1 MARGMWPNRPP
12 RVEGFPY
19 RGYRR
24 YFVTLTTDFRARVFA
39 LDTHAGTLAV
49 QISPF
54 FAARSFEVL
63 AYCVM
68 PDHLH
73 LLLEGVSDEADLLE
87 AVRAWKQRTGYD
99 WKARTGARLW
109 QPGFHDR
116 VLREGDDTRS
126 VVRYILLNPVRA
138 GLANAPCDYR
148 WLGSL
153 RYSLRELEQ
162 HAGQWV
168 PEWKR

>member
-1 MARGMWPNRPP
+1 MWPHRPP
-12 RVEGFPY
+12 RVEGFSY
-19 RGYRR
+19 RGYQR
-24 YFVTLTTDFRARVFA
+24 YFLTLTTDFRARVFEH
-39 LDTHAGTLAV
+39 DTHANALAV

-54 FAARSFEVL
+54 FAARGFKVL
-63 AYCVM
+63 AYCIM

-73 LLLEGVSDEADLLE
+73 MLLEGMSDEADLRE
-87 AVRAWKQRTGYD
+87 AVRAWKQRTGYN

-116 VLREGDDTRS
+116 VLREGDDPRS

-138 GLANAPCDYR
+138 GLAQAPRDYP

-153 RYSLRELEQ
+153 RYSLRELEA

-168 PEWKR
+168 PEWKRR

>member
-1 MARGMWPNRPP
+1 MWPNRPP
-12 RVEGFPY
+12 RVEGFSY
-19 RGYRR
+19 RGYHR
-24 YFVTLTTDFRARVFA
+24 YFITLTTDFRARVFVHSSQANA
-39 LDTHAGTLAV
+39 LVA
-49 QISPF
+49 QISPH
-54 FAARSFEVL
+54 FAARHFEVL

-73 LLLEGVSDEADLLE
+73 LLIEGMSAEADLQE
-87 AVRAWKQRTGYD
+87 AVRSWKQRTGYD
-99 WKARTGARLW
+99 WKTRTGTRLW

-138 GLANAPCDYR
+138 GLANAPRDYQ
-148 WLGSL
+148 WLGSQ
-153 RYSLRELEQ
+153 RYSLRELEE

-168 PEWKR
+168 PEWKRR

>member
-1 MARGMWPNRPP
+1 MWPNRVP
-12 RVEGFPY
+12 RVKGFSY
-19 RGYRR
+19 RGYQR
-24 YFVTLTTDFRARVFA
+24 YFITITTDFRARVFA
-39 LDTHAGTLAV
+39 HETHANALCL

-54 FAARSFEVL
+54 FAARNFEVI

-73 LLLEGVSDEADLLE
+73 VLLEGTSDDADLRE

-99 WKARTGARLW
+99 WKTRTGARLW

-116 VLREGDDTRS
+116 VLREGDDTS
-126 VVRYILLNPVRA
+126 SIVRYILLNPVRA
-138 GLANAPCDYR
+138 GLAHSPGDYP

-153 RYSLRELEQ
+153 RYSLPELEE

-168 PEWKR
+168 PEWKRR

>member
-1 MARGMWPNRPP
+1 MWPHRPP
-12 RVEGFPY
+12 RVKGVSY
-19 RGYRR
+19 RGYQR
-24 YFVTLTTDFRARVFA
+24 YFITLTTDFRARFFA
-39 LDTHAGTLAV
+39 SDADARALSV

-73 LLLEGVSDEADLLE
+73 VLLEGTSDTADLRE

-99 WKARTGARLW
+99 WKTRTGARLW

-116 VLREGDDTRS
+116 VLRESDDTRA

-138 GLANAPCDYR
+138 GLADSPGAYP

-153 RYSLRELEQ
+153 RYSLSELEE
-162 HAGQWV
+162 HAGQWS
-168 PEWKR
+168 PEWKRR

>member
-1 MARGMWPNRPP
+1 MWPHRPP
-12 RVEGFPY
+12 RVEGFSY
-19 RGYRR
+19 RGYQR
-24 YFVTLTTDFRARVFA
+24 YFLTLTTDSRARVFEHN
-39 LDTHAGTLAV
+39 THANALAV

-54 FAARSFEVL
+54 FAARGFEVL
-63 AYCVM
+63 AYCIM

-73 LLLEGVSDEADLLE
+73 LLLEGMSDEADLRE

-116 VLREGDDTRS
+116 VLREGDDPRS

-138 GLANAPCDYR
+138 GLAKAPRDYP

-153 RYSLRELEQ
+153 RYSLRELEA

-168 PEWKR
+168 PEWKRR